1 MEPNYNNEIISN
13 KNEQD
18 YQEENKNTNEYIT
31 NQEVNDNDQ
40 IEEVENE
47 GEDDDDRL
55 TYTLITLDLGNLI
68 HIFED
73 NNISF
78 VDMLLLTKEDLIELQ
93 LEIYQRNRILN
104 FSKLFTKYA
113 KNYSIQEISDF
124 FTFNKQFIFNS
135 IIYDKV
141 SNGNLNNEFQ
151 NDSNSPETNNDNA
164 NNLAF
169 ESNNPEVNYLNT
181 EPNNKSNNNI
191 NQNFI
196 FNQSAT
202 NKNNSNIIKNST
214 PMLKPQ
220 MKEPQIKSKNVNGAF
235 NSKVPNKFAIQKNNV
250 KNNNI
255 GINNNL
261 NNDNDFQDY
270 FHDKIM
276 NVVEKKK
283 IAKPKINT
291 NININKGKM
300 IKKEI
305 NKNEEFQKIIEK
317 IGFLESSEMNYDF
330 YTKLSLIK
338 NYINMKGDKMSSED
352 LININ
357 NDIQSMINSTNNK
370 NNMNNNNV
378 IQNKKN
384 NNNNNNMKNKFKLLN
399 SK

>member
-18 YQEENKNTNEYIT
+18 YQEENKNTNEFIT

-93 LEIYQRNRILN
+93 LEIFQRNRILN
-104 FSKLFTKYA
+104 FSRLFTKYA

-141 SNGNLNNEFQ
+141 SSSNINNEFPNEMSNTNNNN
-151 NDSNSPETNNDNA
+151 NDNINNIPYEFNNPETN
-164 NNLAF
+164 
-169 ESNNPEVNYLNT
+169 YINT
-181 EPNNKSNNNI
+181 EPNNKNKNLIDNNNTNI
-191 NQNFI
+191 F
-196 FNQSAT
+196 FNQSTT
-202 NKNNSNIIKNST
+202 NKNYQNKMKNSNPI
-214 PMLKPQ
+214 LKPKI
-220 MKEPQIKSKNVNGAF
+220 KEQQILSQNTNANGAF
-235 NSKVPNKFAIQKNNV
+235 NSKIQNKFTSQKNNNI
-250 KNNNI
+250 KKNI
-255 GINNNL
+255 GINNN
-261 NNDNDFQDY
+261 NEVQDF
-270 FHDKIM
+270 FHEKIM
-276 NVVEKKK
+276 NIVEKKK
-283 IAKPKINT
+283 SDKPKINK
-291 NININKGKM
+291 NININKGK
-300 IKKEI
+300 INRKEI

-317 IGFLESSEMNYDF
+317 IGILENSEMNYDL
-330 YTKLSLIK
+330 YTKLNLIK

-352 LININ
+352 LINISS
-357 NDIQSMINSTNNK
+357 DIQSMINSINNNKTNN
-370 NNMNNNNV
+370 NS
-378 IQNKKN
+378 NKT
-384 NNNNNNMKNKFKLLN
+384 KFKILN
-399 SK
+399 NK

>member
-31 NQEVNDNDQ
+31 NQEVNDNEQ

-93 LEIYQRNRILN
+93 LEIFQRNRILN

-141 SNGNLNNEFQ
+141 SSSNINNEFQ
-151 NDSNSPETNNDNA
+151 NEMSNTNINNDNMNNMPYEFNNPETN
-164 NNLAF
+164 
-169 ESNNPEVNYLNT
+169 YINT
-181 EPNNKSNNNI
+181 EPNNKNKNLIDNNNT
-191 NQNFI
+191 NAF
-196 FNQSAT
+196 FNQSTT
-202 NKNNSNIIKNST
+202 NKNYQNKMKNNN
-214 PMLKPQ
+214 PILKPKI
-220 MKEPQIKSKNVNGAF
+220 KEPQISYQNANGAF
-235 NSKVPNKFAIQKNNV
+235 NSKIQNKFAIQKNNNI
-250 KNNNI
+250 KKNIGLNNN
-255 GINNNL
+255 NNEVQ
-261 NNDNDFQDY
+261 DF
-270 FHDKIM
+270 FHEKIM
-276 NVVEKKK
+276 NIVEKKK
-283 IAKPKINT
+283 TDKPKINK
-291 NININKGKM
+291 NININKGK
-300 IKKEI
+300 INRKEI

-317 IGFLESSEMNYDF
+317 IGILESSEMNYDL
-330 YTKLSLIK
+330 YTKLNLIK

-357 NDIQSMINSTNNK
+357 NDIQSMINSANNNK
-370 NNMNNNNV
+370 
-378 IQNKKN
+378 IN
-384 NNNNNNMKNKFKLLN
+384 NNNNKTKFKILN
-399 SK
+399 NK

>member
-1 MEPNYNNEIISN
+1 MEQNYTNQIQNN
-13 KNEQD
+13 KNIQD
-18 YQEENKNTNEYIT
+18 YQDENKNTNEYIT
-31 NQEVNDNDQ
+31 NQDAIDNEQ
-40 IEEVENE
+40 IEEAENE

-141 SNGNLNNEFQ
+141 STSNLNSEFQ
-151 NDSNSPETNNDNA
+151 NNANNNDINNDNT
-164 NNLAF
+164 NNLPF
-169 ESNNPEVNYLNT
+169 ESNNPETNYLNT

-191 NQNFI
+191 NQNYM
-196 FNQSAT
+196 FNQSVT
-202 NKNNSNIIKNST
+202 TKNYPNKIKNTT

-220 MKEPQIKSKNVNGAF
+220 MKEPQIKPQNANGAF
-235 NSKVPNKFAIQKNNV
+235 NSKIPNKFAIQKNNI
-250 KNNNI
+250 KK
-255 GINNNL
+255 NNL
-261 NNDNDFQDY
+261 NNENDFQDN

-276 NVVEKKK
+276 NVLEKKK
-283 IAKPKINT
+283 ITKPKINK
-291 NININKGKM
+291 NINKGKM
-300 IKKEI
+300 IRKEI

-352 LININ
+352 LINID
-357 NDIQSMINSTNNK
+357 NDIQSMINTM
-370 NNMNNNNV
+370 NNMNNNNNA
-378 IQNKKN
+378 IQNKN
-384 NNNNNNMKNKFKLLN
+384 NNNNSMKNKFKILN